1 MITGKDFVFFGM
13 QSWDTPIGSNCKN
26 IAMEV
31 ARHNR
36 VLYINRA
43 ADRYSLWRGDKS
55 PEVVNR
61 RRVMRGEL
69 PVMEQLS
76 PNFWVYTPPVVLDS
90 VNWVRPQAL
99 FDAWTK
105 INNQR
110 LGRSIQK
117 AIQQVGFRD
126 FYLFNDNDFLRGP
139 HIQDVLKP
147 AATIYYI
154 RDFLLAQDYFK
165 RHGER
170 TEPALMKQ
178 ADVVVANSTYLAN
191 YARKYNRHSYFIG
204 QGCDLSAFSPEAGYA
219 IPDDIKPLRR
229 PIIGYAGA
237 LLEFRLDIATIR
249 HLAVSRP
256 DWQVVLVGP
265 EDDAFRRSDLHGLP
279 NVHFLGAKPFD
290 QVPAYI
296 NSFDVCINPQALNLN
311 TVGNYPRKVDE
322 YLALGKPVVATA
334 TEAMELFAGHS
345 YLCAD
350 KEAYVGQVER
360 ALAEDDADRQRARR
374 AFALGHTWE
383 NNVAELYRAI
393 NLAIPEAVYAK

>member
-147 AATIYYI
+147 AVTIYYI

-256 DWQVVLVGP
+256 D
-265 EDDAFRRSDLHGLP
+265 
-279 NVHFLGAKPFD
+279 
-290 QVPAYI
+290 
-296 NSFDVCINPQALNLN
+296 SFDVCINPQALNLN

-393 NLAIPEAVYAK
+393 NVAIPEAVYAK